1 MAPSGILAG
10 MDEAVAL
17 TQALIERARERREDW
32 QRRADALRGEVAH
45 AVARLREEGA
55 VRQCWLIGS
64 LAWGGY
70 GPDSDVDLV
79 IEGLRRE
86 RWAAVWRSLS
96 TELGTRLDLLRLED
110 LPAAF
115 AERVRH
121 EGIELS

>member
-1 MAPSGILAG
+1 

-17 TQALIERARERREDW
+17 TQALIKRARERREDW
-32 QRRADALRGEVAH
+32 QRRADALRVELGQSVAL
-45 AVARLREEGA
+45 LRGQGA
-55 VRQCWLIGS
+55 LRRCWLIGS

-70 GPDSDVDLV
+70 GPRSDVDLV
-79 IEGLRRE
+79 IEGCSRE
-86 RWAAVWRSLS
+86 RWAAVWQSLS